1 MAEEILDG
9 ETQDDLPL
17 TKPTLKAKPARPS
30 TKPAE
35 EVGIVLTAVGCS
47 ILEPHQLIWFLE
59 GRPVEVQSISKWMQ
73 SQIEAGLL
81 QRG

>member
-1 MAEEILDG
+1 MAEQILDS
-9 ETQDDLPL
+9 ERQEDAPASR
-17 TKPTLKAKPARPS
+17 PTLKTKTTRPS
-30 TKPAE
+30 PKLAE
-35 EVGIVLTAVGCS
+35 ESTIVLTAIGCS